1 MPLQLRRGLESQRTS
16 KTYASGELVYIENTG
31 ALYIGNGTTAGGVAV
46 ANLPET
52 TIKDFT
58 AGMFTGGSHTGIT
71 FTYNSTTKLINAAI
85 DIELSNYEGT
95 IVADGFRG
103 SLFADDGSTVEGQ
116 PLVDAVSGK
125 INLDGTVKGNI
136 IPDANIAYDLGSAS
150 RRFRDLYLSGSSI
163 KLGDAT
169 ITSTGSVVN
178 LPAGSTIN
186 GVPLADFSGSSLLAD
201 IKGSVFGEDSGVIVD
216 SIDRIFYGTVD
227 AGSTVLNDGNITS
240 SAFSLGTTTQLMDL
254 SMNLSN
260 NLQIRQIVDPSD
272 PRGYITISQS
282 KGTITSPAAV
292 AAGDELGG
300 MLIRAFT
307 GPSTSAIAGIFG
319 VVVDPTATIAGGSFI
334 KSLIVLSAATDTGQN
349 EANALIL
356 DSAGVATSNAFAAT
370 KYMQLPVYAD
380 DAARLE
386 DIPTPAQGMMV
397 FMQSGTVPNVSNK
410 TVVYDGTAW
419 NTV

>member
-85 DIELSNYEGT
+85 DIELSNYQGT

-103 SLFADDGSTVEGQ
+103 SLFADDGSTIEGQ

-125 INLDGTVKGNI
+125 INLDGTVKGNV
-136 IPDANIAYDLGSAS
+136 IPDTNIAYDLGSSS

-169 ITSTGSVVN
+169 ITATGSVVN

-201 IKGSVFGEDSGVIVD
+201 IKGSVFAEDSGLVVD
-216 SIDRIFYGTVD
+216 SIDRIFYGSVD
-227 AGSTVLNDGNITS
+227 AGGTMLEDGTLTAST
-240 SAFSLGTTTQLMDL
+240 FSLGTTGQSMDL
-254 SMNLSN
+254 TMNLSN
-260 NLQIRQIVDPSD
+260 NLQVRQIIDPSN
-272 PRGYITISQS
+272 PKGYVTISQS
-282 KGTITSPAAV
+282 RGTLASPAA
-292 AAGDELGG
+292 AQAGDEIGG
-300 MLIRAFT
+300 VLIRAYT
-307 GPSTSAIAGIFG
+307 SSSTSAIAGIIGF
-319 VVVDPTATIAGGSFI
+319 VVDPTAVIAGGNFI
-334 KSLIVLSAATDTGQN
+334 KSQVVLSAATDIGQN
-349 EANALIL
+349 EADAFIL

-370 KYMQLPVYAD
+370 KYMQLPVYAN

-386 DIPTPAQGMMV
+386 DIPTPAKGMMV
-397 FMQSGTVPNVSNK
+397 FMTSGTVPNVSNK

-419 NTV
+419 TTV